1 MSIRRLILM
10 TENNLS
16 DRFVERRLKRGTQ
29 TIRELSDDLRVTRE
43 QLDFIVDDAQEKEI
57 RAMVAETPDAAL
69 EHHQAQRHL
78 EAMRRHHD
86 HLVAKIAEHQIHQDQ
101 LLDKLGN

>member
-1 MSIRRLILM
+1 M

-29 TIRELSDDLRVTRE
+29 TMRELSDDLRVTKE
-43 QLDFIVDDAQEKEI
+43 QLDFLIDEAQEKEI

-78 EAMRRHHD
+78 EVMQRHHD
-86 HLVAKIAEHQIHQDQ
+86 HLVAKIAEQKVHQDQ